1 MTINE
6 IRKDIDNKRI
16 VFYAD
21 EVKYLLQEFDY
32 VLEALKLA
40 DGALSGANMNMKV
53 VEMRVRTA
61 LAKGEK

>member
-6 IRKDIDNKRI
+6 IRKDLDNKRI

-40 DGALSGANMNMKV
+40 DGALSGANMNMKI

-61 LAKGEK
+61 LAKGEM

>member
-6 IRKDIDNKRI
+6 IRKDLDNKRI

-61 LAKGEK
+61 LAKGEM

>member
-6 IRKDIDNKRI
+6 IRKDLDNKRI

-21 EVKYLLQEFDY
+21 EVKYLLKEFDY

-61 LAKGEK
+61 LAKGEM